1 MPPRHITL
9 AIIAFWLAM
18 SGWLFYR
25 DLWPRL
31 RPGEPPPY
39 VIDLVDEARFREARN
54 HWVVLQNDR
63 DVGYANTWVD
73 YRASDDTFRLNGE
86 FKIRQL
92 TGKGDPLLEV
102 YSWYRVTRVG
112 ELREVEA
119 SVKIRPGFQGMGFA
133 LDGVVLGQ
141 VRDGKLTV
149 RCKIPL
155 LSIDK
160 EFEPVTV
167 ADRGSVLNTMQPLNR
182 IHGLR
187 SGQHWEIALFDPM
200 SVVLTPANP
209 KLRTLSADVQTDVL
223 ELPQGPRGTLITN
236 VPCFV
241 INYQGADSRARTWVR
256 QNDGTVLQQEA
267 SYGAEQLTLRRDL
280 DR

>member
-1 MPPRHITL
+1 
-9 AIIAFWLAM
+9 
-18 SGWLFYR
+18 
-25 DLWPRL
+25 
-31 RPGEPPPY
+31 
-39 VIDLVDEARFREARN
+39 
-54 HWVVLQNDR
+54 
-63 DVGYANTWVD
+63 
-73 YRASDDTFRLNGE
+73 
-86 FKIRQL
+86 
-92 TGKGDPLLEV
+92 
-102 YSWYRVTRVG
+102 
-112 ELREVEA
+112 
-119 SVKIRPGFQGMGFA
+119 MGFA